1 MTEPQVDPS
10 CYVAAEAV
18 IIGDVRIAKGCSIWP
33 YAVIRA
39 DLSEV
44 RIGEGSSIQEH
55 CQVHGNPGRPTI
67 IGKNVSVGHG
77 AIIHAAVVEDDVIIG
92 MNSCVLDGARI
103 GSGSI
108 VGAGA
113 VVREGMEVP
122 PGSLVVG
129 VPAKIVREKDA
140 SLLEAAR
147 RNAKEYHE
155 LRDRHKRGEFKRY
168 KNRV

>member
-1 MTEPQVDPS
+1 MAP
-10 CYVAAEAV
+10 EAV
-18 IIGDVRIAKGCSIWP
+18 IIGDVVIERGCSIWP

-39 DLSEV
+39 DLSEI

-55 CQVHGNPGRPTI
+55 CQVHGNPGRPSI

-77 AIIHAAVVEDDVIIG
+77 AIIHAARIGDEVIIG
-92 MNSCVLDGARI
+92 MNSCILDGAEI
-103 GSGSI
+103 GSGSV

-113 VVREGMEVP
+113 VVTAGMKVP

-129 VPAKIVREKDA
+129 VPAKIVRQNDP

-147 RNAKEYHE
+147 RNAEEYHR
-155 LRDRHKRGEFKRY
+155 LRDAHKRGDYRRY
-168 KNRV
+168 TP